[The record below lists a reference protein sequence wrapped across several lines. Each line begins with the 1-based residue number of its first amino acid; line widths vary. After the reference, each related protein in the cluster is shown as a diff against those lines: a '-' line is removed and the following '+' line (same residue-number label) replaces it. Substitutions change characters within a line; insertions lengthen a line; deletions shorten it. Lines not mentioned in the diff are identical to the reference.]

1 MKNKIKRKH
10 PAFWLIRH
18 RSGNIRDHPQ
28 RYHINV
34 GKKYRTGNFRSNK
47 RGSTRIAQS
56 VNRREI
62 EEWANNIAY
71 NYNHDIDT
79 DIPSQLIDA
88 SRDLGIPFHEMD
100 KRWQDFYPSD
110 KVTKDDIIWLIAGS
124 DTDVKRSKSGHYRIK
139 NWKKMKDDE
148 WKYDPELEEYEL
160 PFGDPP
166 IFMYKRLRPK
176 VPITPKTVVRVRVRG
191 ASWSDNP
198 WVIKMVTEDGYV
210 HTMDKSFKTKSEAI
224 KFAVDWMKKHPNGV

>member
-1 MKNKIKRKH
+1 MRH
-10 PAFWLIRH
+10 PTRVLIRH

-28 RYHINV
+28 RYHINI
-34 GKKYRTGNFRSNK
+34 GKRYTTGNFRKDFSSVAEKDKYYYVDGRRVSKKEFIDNWRKEGFYWIHDGDEYPVPPPNK
-47 RGSTRIAQS
+47 YGMWQGKHRYS
-56 VNRREI
+56 V
-62 EEWANNIAY
+62 
-71 NYNHDIDT
+71 T
-79 DIPSQLIDA
+79 
-88 SRDLGIPFHEMD
+88 
-100 KRWQDFYPSD
+100 
-110 KVTKDDIIWLIAGS
+110 TK
-124 DTDVKRSKSGHYRIK
+124 TQSGHYRIK

-166 IFMYKRLRPK
+166 KFMYKRLRPK